1 MICPICVYIYVCG
14 HSLILTRVS
23 SVWDEYEYE
32 CGYAVCG
39 YTIMKSSVCVT
50 IYITMGSLLIG
61 NDQRSLLVVVVSFL
75 GTSECVNVLQFNGWL
90 INFDFILRLCMS
102 LVPMLESRPS

>member
-1 MICPICVYIYVCG
+1 M
-14 HSLILTRVS
+14 
-23 SVWDEYEYE
+23 
-32 CGYAVCG
+32 
-39 YTIMKSSVCVT
+39 
-50 IYITMGSLLIG
+50 
-61 NDQRSLLVVVVSFL
+61 VVSFL